1 MASTLELL
9 EEHRIF
15 GGWQQRWRHASAVE
29 LPDDLQH
36 LSA

>member
-15 GGWQQRWRHASAVE
+15 GGWQQRWRHQSAV
-29 LPDDLQH
+29 LN
-36 LSA
+36 